1 MNFLPDKT
9 DNQIAILKTVVFFDL
24 FDYPLTVWEI
34 WQYLSVRI
42 ELETVEQVLAGL
54 LKQAALQIFQGFVF
68 MPGRSEI
75 VMIRR
80 QRYNYTNHKFLI
92 AKRVAR
98 LFALLPSVKLVA
110 VSNLIGHHNLRAG
123 SDIDIFIMAS
133 PNRLWLTRFFC
144 AGLMKLFFL
153 RPTKK
158 SKVNKICLSFYV
170 TTSGADLEPLRL
182 GTYDPYF
189 DHWLLGL
196 YPLHDKDEF
205 LPFLRAQN
213 TWLKEA
219 FPNSLLLSKK
229 SREPEF
235 KKSWIERI
243 FFRLGDLSEKITKK
257 IQWRIMPV
265 AIKSLIGHDGGV
277 VITPDVLKFYL
288 QDRRLEFLNK
298 YRVRLA
304 RLGIYEKN

>member
-1 MNFLPDKT
+1 MNPFSDRT
-9 DNQIAILKTVVFFDL
+9 DSQIAILKTVVFFDL
-24 FDYPLTVWEI
+24 FDYPLTTWEI
-34 WQYLSVRI
+34 WQYLSLRI
-42 ELETVEQVLAGL
+42 ELETVEQSLAGL
-54 LKQAALQIFQGFVF
+54 LNKNVLQTAQGFVF
-68 MPGRSEI
+68 MPGRSGI

-98 LFALLPSVKLVA
+98 LFALLPAVKLVA

-158 SKVNKICLSFYV
+158 NKVNKICLSFYV
-170 TTSGADLEPLRL
+170 TISGANLEKLRL

-189 DHWLLGL
+189 DHWLIGL

-213 TWLKEA
+213 TWLKEI
-219 FPNSLLLSKK
+219 FPNSLLLSK
-229 SREPEF
+229 STREF
-235 KKSWIERI
+235 KFKKIWIERI
-243 FFRLGDLSEKITKK
+243 FVSLGDLLEKIVKK
-257 IQWRIMPV
+257 IQWQIMPI

-304 RLGIYEKN
+304 QLGIYEKN